1 MCSSNPT
8 VDGLISTPDF
18 TILHTQP
25 IHVQTINQIDDV
37 AYVVDCGLVKEVQ
50 LASRGRGGGRSLVT
64 TWCCRASA
72 KQRMGRA
79 GRVAPGVCFRLFSR
93 YTHDKVMD
101 DFAVPELQ
109 RTPLEELCL
118 QVRAN
123 GLAPSCRAFL
133 EQAPE
138 PPGAAAV
145 DTAIRVLQEVG
156 ALARAEGAPR
166 EEEGELTPL
175 GVHLAKLPV
184 DVRIGK
190 VGGWVVAGT
199 GVQCVCVGVSV
210 CVWMRLHWCI
220 ESRADTGS
228 STPARNRC
236 WCSPRSSTAW
246 TPC

>member
-1 MCSSNPT
+1 
-8 VDGLISTPDF
+8 
-18 TILHTQP
+18 
-25 IHVQTINQIDDV
+25 V

-138 PPGAAAV
+138 PPEPAAV
-145 DTAIRVLQEVG
+145 DAAIRVLQEVG
-156 ALARAEGAPR
+156 ALARADGAPR
-166 EEEGELTPL
+166 EEEGEPTPL

-190 VGGWVVAGT
+190 VGGWMVAGT
-199 GVQCVCVGVSV
+199 VVQCDAMQYVYVW
-210 CVWMRLHWCI
+210 VWMGLYWRLN
-220 ESRADTGS
+220 RVLTQDPLP
-228 STPARNRC
+228 PARNRC